1 MILDIQSMNNLKLDY
16 DQNMEDAEG
25 RGGRGGKRELQL
37 ENASV
42 QANTTRGKN
51 IEE

>member
-25 RGGRGGKRELQL
+25 RGGKRELQL